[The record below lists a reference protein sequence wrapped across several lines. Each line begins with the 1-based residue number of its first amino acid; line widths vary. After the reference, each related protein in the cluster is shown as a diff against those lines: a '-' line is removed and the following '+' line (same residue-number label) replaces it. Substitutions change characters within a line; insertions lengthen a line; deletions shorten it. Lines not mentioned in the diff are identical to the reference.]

1 MHESQ
6 WGEYTLAHSTLVPIF
21 LTTTKGKPQ
30 TAVCGLQYIPK
41 SLNIV
46 KQKEHLTFN
55 HALKRTEILPKS
67 LRFNPPVNCKER
79 FKITKKAGRS
89 FLKLR
94 IQSSQQRIK
103 QLGEQCSNLVR
114 KMSSIISQEHFD
126 APIANVVMEY
136 IEERAISTAAHPLR
150 WWYRYVDDSH
160 ACLKKDYV
168 QEFHDYLNS
177 VNLTYISSRRLSKAS
192 AW

>member
-1 MHESQ
+1 MTISSKSTGISYLICMRASEESL
-6 WGEYTLAHSTLVPIF
+6 YTLAHSTLVPIF
-21 LTTTKGKPQ
+21 LTTTKRKPQ

-89 FLKLR
+89 FLNLR
-94 IQSSQQRIK
+94 IQSSHQKVK

-114 KMSSIISQEHFD
+114 KLSLIISQEHFD
-126 APIANVVMEY
+126 A
-136 IEERAISTAAHPLR
+136 
-150 WWYRYVDDSH
+150 
-160 ACLKKDYV
+160 
-168 QEFHDYLNS
+168 
-177 VNLTYISSRRLSKAS
+177 LSKVVSHNATKLKEKVKNRHS
-192 AW
+192 